1 MNFTNIFSEWK
12 NKGSEPSDELKNNGF
27 QPGYKPPANI
37 FNWFWSKVI
46 AAVTELQEKLSKVDK
61 QSNGIL
67 TDTIYDNTSPSG
79 YQITITVP
87 NLSDDPFE
95 KDNENSLDGK
105 IIAVSMK
112 NYTATSDNANMKL
125 NVNTKSTDLWHYP
138 KGKNGDTG
146 RVHSFKAYEIR
157 PQSVLLIAI
166 KDHYGYV
173 LNPPSPLKLEG
184 KISDNAEND
193 VDYITGKL
201 AADYAAEFNRF
212 VGSNAY
218 AVDISKV
225 NKVGYNQALCIEIPG
240 ITEWAD
246 LNGKVIAVTTGAYC
260 WTGKGGDNKTPDKLY
275 LRVNDEALGD
285 KLQNTIKRQIPSYTG
300 VDYDTEDD
308 HTYFTDYFMPGE
320 IARYQ
325 TLFIGFRD
333 TNIMLLNPPPAMR
346 ATKVITANSTDDISY
361 VTPKLINEHTLGSR
375 NNPIKINASE
385 ADHATEAKWYSIDHI
400 EIGGNIH
407 YSVLMLVNR
416 HSNSDTREVIQH
428 ICIHGNKEYMRE
440 YASEDWEDIDF
451 TGMPWVVTHSTEQL
465 NTLRELHEN
474 LIAIMD
480 VTIIET
486 NGLEISDTQVKAN
499 ITITYKNRK
508 KQFTNVSAEEGSGT
522 EYDYIVVYITE
533 YTDDRAD
540 DEATRW
546 GDVGV
551 ATSEWIDREMSSA
564 FSYRYRAKAQIY
576 KNGTI
581 YLQGNIFKGGQ

>member
-1 MNFTNIFSEWK
+1 MNFNNIFSEWK
-12 NKGSEPSDELKNNGF
+12 NKGNEPSSDLKNNGF

-46 AAVTELQEKLSKVDK
+46 AAITELQNKLSQTDK

-67 TDTIYDNTSPSG
+67 TNTIYDNTSSSG

-138 KGKNGDTG
+138 KGKSGDTG

-173 LNPPSPLKLEG
+173 LNPPSPLKLDG
-184 KISDNAEND
+184 KISDNTEND

-240 ITEWAD
+240 ITEWSD

-260 WTGKGGDNKTPDKLY
+260 WTGKNADNKTPDKLY
-275 LRVNDEALGD
+275 LRVNDSTLDD
-285 KLQNTIKRQIPSYTG
+285 KIQNTIKRQIPSYTG
-300 VDYDTEDD
+300 VDYDTDNE
-308 HTYFTDYFMPGE
+308 HIYFTDYYMPGE

-333 TNIMLLNPPPAMR
+333 TDIMLLNPAPAPR
-346 ATKVITANSTDDISY
+346 ATKAIEADSTDDISY
-361 VTPKLINEHTLGSR
+361 VTPKI
-375 NNPIKINASE
+375 
-385 ADHATEAKWYSIDHI
+385 
-400 EIGGNIH
+400 
-407 YSVLMLVNR
+407 
-416 HSNSDTREVIQH
+416 
-428 ICIHGNKEYMRE
+428 
-440 YASEDWEDIDF
+440 
-451 TGMPWVVTHSTEQL
+451 VTPL
-465 NTLRELHEN
+465 LKN
-474 LIAIMD
+474 
-480 VTIIET
+480 IET
-486 NGLEISDTQVKAN
+486 NTKNIKALNCASNVYVEFTTDVPDKFEIYGIAGTIKYNFNIEIFKITGCDSRIGSSSMITSNNIIQQTLFSLETRGSTFFLDVSEKKPETCTYELWCIFENNKNGN
-499 ITITYKNRK
+499 IYYWDKTLEDEKNAP
-508 KQFTNVSAEEGSGT
+508 QNFINLNDNTAC
-522 EYDYIVVYITE
+522 
-533 YTDDRAD
+533 
-540 DEATRW
+540 
-546 GDVGV
+546 
-551 ATSEWIDREMSSA
+551 
-564 FSYRYRAKAQIY
+564 IY
-576 KNGTI
+576 LGTI
-581 YLQGNIFKGGQ
+581 YLKKDTSAGNNYTYIADASELKSYKLPWGGGYN

>member
-1 MNFTNIFSEWK
+1 MNFNNIFSEWK
-12 NKGSEPSDELKNNGF
+12 NKGNEPSSDLKNNGF

-46 AAVTELQEKLSKVDK
+46 AAITELQNKLSQTDK

-67 TDTIYDNTSPSG
+67 TNTIYDNTSSSG

-95 KDNENSLDGK
+95 KNNENSLDGK

-138 KGKNGDTG
+138 KGKSGDTG

-173 LNPPSPLKLEG
+173 LNPPSPLKLDG
-184 KISDNAEND
+184 KISDNTEND

-201 AADYAAEFNRF
+201 VADYAAEFNRF

-240 ITEWAD
+240 ITEWSD

-260 WTGKGGDNKTPDKLY
+260 WTGKNADNKTPDKLY
-275 LRVNDEALGD
+275 LRVNDSTLDD
-285 KLQNTIKRQIPSYTG
+285 KIQNTIKRQIPSYTG
-300 VDYDTEDD
+300 VDYDTDNG
-308 HTYFTDYFMPGE
+308 HTYFTDYYMPGE

-333 TNIMLLNPPPAMR
+333 TDIMLLNPPPAMR
-346 ATKVITANSTDDISY
+346 ATKVITADSTDDISY
-361 VTPKLINEHTLGSR
+361 VTPKLMAPIFEMGENNATAITKVEKAIN
-375 NNPIKINASE
+375 K
-385 ADHATEAKWYSIDHI
+385 
-400 EIGGNIH
+400 
-407 YSVLMLVNR
+407 
-416 HSNSDTREVIQH
+416 VIQNL
-428 ICIHGNKEYMRE
+428 GYLTYMVPYNTDENIDKRC
-440 YASEDWEDIDF
+440 DISIY
-451 TGMPWVVTHSTEQL
+451 STENDVQIDVENIKPISVDYL
-465 NTLRELHEN
+465 GTHTEFTLDYYNERITDFSSFSE
-474 LIAIMD
+474 IIGIFVIMECD
-480 VTIIET
+480 LKNKTT
-486 NGLEISDTQVKAN
+486 K
-499 ITITYKNRK
+499 ITTK
-508 KQFTNVSAEEGSGT
+508 KFGYHNAMYGQFNV
-522 EYDYIVVYITE
+522 EYNEDDYILKIFLGE
-533 YTDDRAD
+533 AILNKDDNSIGWNNRGTSTIK
-540 DEATRW
+540 EPLKK
-546 GDVGV
+546 GDVKIQVFKVGGGV
-551 ATSEWIDREMSSA
+551 IP
-564 FSYRYRAKAQIY
+564 
-576 KNGTI
+576 
-581 YLQGNIFKGGQ
+581 LL